1 MKKSMA
7 RPVGRPAGEIVS
19 AVPDGFE
26 EEYKRYLSG
35 QYGAITRKQFA
46 KLLGI
51 GASTLNKYANSVG
64 FINNQEKK
72 ELKTLADDF
81 GLLHMKGVQEI
92 IDTCKS
98 YEEGRRQIMEIYTA
112 VYM

>member
-1 MKKSMA
+1 MKKCMA
-7 RPVGRPAGEIVS
+7 RPVGRPAGGTTK

-35 QYGAITRKQFA
+35 QYGTITKKQFA
-46 KLLGI
+46 KFLGI
-51 GASTLNKYANSVG
+51 GASTLNKYENSTG
-64 FINNQEKK
+64 FINSQEKK

-81 GLLHMKGVQEI
+81 CLLYREDVQEI
-92 IDTCKS
+92 IDTCGS
-98 YEEGRRQIMEIYTA
+98 YEEGRRKIMEVYTA